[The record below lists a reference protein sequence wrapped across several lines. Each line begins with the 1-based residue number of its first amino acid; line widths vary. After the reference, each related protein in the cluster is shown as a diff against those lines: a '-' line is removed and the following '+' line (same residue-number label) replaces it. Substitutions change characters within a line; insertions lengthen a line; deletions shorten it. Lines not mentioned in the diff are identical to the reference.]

1 MAKRTEPLS
10 SRAQKVDPAA
20 GGNEPTATLPPPRR
34 VGGSRRNRP
43 TAPSKP
49 KRKWSFWRT
58 IWAGIQICGIIVIV
72 LGTVLGYFVYEKALE
87 FYAKAETYDLKKLDD
102 LNVTSTFYD
111 VNGEELGRIFVEDRI
126 VLKADEIPD
135 TMRQAVMAAEDRRF
149 KDHGAIDYWGIL
161 RALHENLGKKSH
173 SMQGGSTIEQQLAK
187 HLIGDF
193 SRTMDRKFLEAF
205 VAERLERSLTKD
217 QIMNY
222 YLNRIYFGKGYFG
235 VEAAARGY
243 FGKDAIQLTVPECA
257 LLAGIIRAPT
267 SSSPRVDIGK
277 AKVRRDLTLH
287 QMYMEGYINQED
299 YDRYVNTPI
308 NIQPAKPSGLQSY
321 VMAAAVKEMEQILS
335 IEGTEEMP
343 QGLTVHTNIN
353 LRVQRAIED
362 QINLK
367 LSALETTTTPA
378 GLTPPDQAK
387 PQLQGSA
394 IVADVTTGRVM
405 AWVGGRDFSKSQF
418 DHISMARRENG
429 ALLQPLLYGL
439 AFDRLNLDPA
449 TMINASYIDP
459 TATASAAD
467 LALGDPMVDL
477 SKWFLSIQ
485 DALAIGNKAAATRV
499 GLQLGAKG
507 FADWL
512 KLAGVEAHIP
522 DDKPNVFNPD
532 PMTLG
537 DMASLYQILGN
548 GGVRRKLKII
558 QSIQSRTGEVLYDDT
573 RPEKSNRQDT
583 VLNNLDDQQMTL
595 TLENA
600 LRYGPARTITRDYG
614 FKSGLAGEP
623 GYSEGY
629 RDAWFVGYTP
639 KLLAGVWVGYDDSRP
654 IGSKD
659 VAVKSAVPLWGD
671 IMQQVTSR
679 VAAGGTFPI
688 PPELTKVEID
698 RSTGAL
704 RGLAGLAPAPGDIF
718 VYLKKNQVDAASS
731 QAATAQSHPAPKE
744 WSDWLTT
751 MFNEA
756 DETGLAPEQ
765 MMDSS
770 NKRDALIPALAEYK
784 MPGLRGDILSSD
796 GVAYATMRSE
806 KNLVLGWPGADEAT
820 ADDDIVKYMRSRL
833 DDAQQALGID
843 ITVDD
848 KDLINQYHVQRYQP
862 FLVLEDLTPAQVDK
876 YQAAGLDSK
885 GFGLQTVPLR
895 SYPRGTE
902 LAHTLG
908 YLSRDQQRNKGKYL
922 GGDVIY
928 DRYKGAAGIEGV
940 CNQDLVGKDGK
951 FMVSTTPE
959 GYARSSVVDSPAT
972 YGNNVRLTIDSKMQ
986 SAMEQALAD
995 SPKIIKAAIVMDV
1008 HSGDIMAMASQP
1020 TFDPNI
1026 FVPGISADEWN
1037 LLNSNQYN
1045 PLLDRTIHAQYPPGS
1060 GFKTVTSIAAMNAGV
1075 FDPNWVVH
1083 CPGYLDVGSVHFSFP
1098 KEHGDIT
1105 YQEGFAHSY
1114 NTYFMSLG
1122 LKVGRD
1128 VLLDT
1133 ARSLN
1138 FGSLTNIALPG
1149 ELPGLL
1155 PDNEFVKRVH
1165 NREFGNGDLANTSIG
1180 QGDVLVTPLQ
1190 MVSLMSTIANDGTY
1204 YRPQLIKDVEDRDG
1218 KVLKTFPPETLRT
1231 VTFDEKN
1238 MPFLKDAMIHVIDDG
1253 TATVAHR
1260 DDIKI
1265 AAKTGTAQVGSKEHP
1280 RQIAW
1285 LSGFYPAD
1293 NPQYA
1298 FSFVVEGQ
1306 TSDNKQGEGKNDEDA
1321 GLLGGVEA
1329 GAIVK
1334 DFMARVY
1341 PVPGAKKDK
1350 DEEASSSKPADD
1362 SVSTDDKPAAADK
1375 PDKTDK
1381 ASATDNTDNIPVAP
1395 IAKRADQAT
1404 TSKTSH

>member
-1 MAKRTEPLS
+1 VAKRTEPLS
-10 SRAQKVDPAA
+10 SRAQIVDPAA
-20 GGNEPTATLPPPRR
+20 MPKESTATLPPPRR
-34 VGGSRRNRP
+34 VPGSRRSRQP
-43 TAPSKP
+43 TPAKKKTSI
-49 KRKWSFWRT
+49 WRLLWT
-58 IWAGIQICGIIVIV
+58 GIQIVSIIFIV
-72 LGTVLGYFVYEKALE
+72 LGAVLGYFIYEKALE
-87 FYAKAETYDLKKLDD
+87 YYAKAATYDLKKLDD

-111 VNGEELGRIFVEDRI
+111 VNGDELGRIFVEDRI
-126 VLKADEIPD
+126 VLKPEEIPD
-135 TMRQAVMAAEDRRF
+135 IMREAVMSAEDRRF

-161 RALHENLGKKSH
+161 RALRENLTKKSH
-173 SMQGGSTIEQQLAK
+173 GVQGGSTIEQQLAK

-205 VAERLERSLTKD
+205 VAIRLEHSLTKD

-235 VEAAARGY
+235 VEAAAKGY
-243 FGKDAIQLTVPECA
+243 FGKDAMQLTVPECA

-267 SSSPRVDIGK
+267 SSSPRVDLGK
-277 AKVRRDLTLH
+277 AKMRRDITLK
-287 QMYMEGYINQED
+287 QMEEAKYISPLD
-299 YDRYVNTPI
+299 YSRYVNTPI
-308 NIQPAKPSGLQSY
+308 SIQPAKPFGQQSF
-321 VMAAAVKEMEQILS
+321 VMVAAVKEMEQILS

-343 QGLTVHTNIN
+343 QGLVVHTNIN
-353 LRVQRAIED
+353 LHLQQAIED

-367 LSALETTTTPA
+367 LTALEAANAPPA
-378 GLTPPDQAK
+378 PAPGSPPI
-387 PQLQGSA
+387 PVRPPLQGSA
-394 IVADVTTGRVM
+394 IVADVNSGRVL
-405 AWVGGRDFSKSQF
+405 AWIGGRDFSKSQF
-418 DHISMARRENG
+418 DHITMAHRENG
-429 ALLQPLLYGL
+429 ALLQAPMYAL

-449 TMINASYIDP
+449 TMVNASYIDP

-467 LALGDPMVDL
+467 LALGNPMVDL

-485 DALAIGNKAAATRV
+485 DSLAIGKKEVATRV

-512 KLAGVEAHIP
+512 QQAGVDTHVP
-522 DDKPNVFNPD
+522 NDKPNVFNPD

-537 DMASLYQILGN
+537 DVTALYQILGN

-573 RPEKSNRQDT
+573 KPEKESRQDT
-583 VLNNLDDQQMTL
+583 VLNNLDDQQLTL

-600 LRYGPARTITRDYG
+600 LRTGPARTLTRDYG
-614 FKSGLAGEP
+614 FKSGLAGMS

-639 KLLAGVWVGYDDSRP
+639 KLIAGVWVGYDDSRA
-654 IGSKD
+654 IGGKD
-659 VAVKSAVPLWGD
+659 LAVKSAVPLWGD
-671 IMQQVTSR
+671 IMQQVTTR
-679 VAAGGTFPI
+679 VAAGGPFLV
-688 PPELTKVEID
+688 PPQLTKVEID

-718 VYLKKNQVDAASS
+718 VYLKKSEVDALGS
-731 QAATAQSHPAPKE
+731 QAPVGAQGRQAPKE

-756 DETGLAPEQ
+756 DETGLAPDQ
-765 MMDSS
+765 MMDSG

-796 GVAYATMRSE
+796 GAAYATMRTE
-806 KNLVLGWPGADEAT
+806 KNLVLGWPGADQAT
-820 ADDDIVKYMRSRL
+820 ADDDIVKWMRNRL
-833 DDAQQALGID
+833 DEVQQALD
-843 ITVDD
+843 TQITIDD
-848 KDLINQYHVQRYQP
+848 KDLTSQYHVQRYQP
-862 FLVLEDLTPAQVDK
+862 FLVLEDLTPAQVAK
-876 YQAAGLDSK
+876 FEAAGLESK

-902 LAHTLG
+902 LAHTIG

-928 DRYKGAAGIEGV
+928 DRYKGATGIEAV
-940 CNQDLVGKDGK
+940 SNADLIGKDGK
-951 FMVSTTPE
+951 FMVSTTE
-959 GYARSSVVDSPAT
+959 DGYARSSVVDTPAT

-986 SAMEQALAD
+986 AAMEQALSD
-995 SPKIIKAAIVMDV
+995 SPKILKAGLVMDV
-1008 HSGDIMAMASQP
+1008 HSGDIVAMASQP

-1026 FVPGISADEWN
+1026 FVPGIAADEWN
-1037 LLNSNQYN
+1037 LLNSNEYN
-1045 PLLDRTIHAQYPPGS
+1045 PLVDRTIHAQYPPGS

-1083 CPGYLDVGSVHFSFP
+1083 CPGYLDVGSVHFNFP

-1138 FGSLTNIALPG
+1138 FGSLTNIILPG

-1204 YRPQLIKDVEDRDG
+1204 YRPRLVKDVEDRDG
-1218 KVLKTFPPETLRT
+1218 KVIKQTPIETLRT
-1231 VTFDEKN
+1231 VTFDEKW
-1238 MPFLKDAMIHVIDDG
+1238 MPTLKDAMIHVVDDG

-1265 AAKTGTAQVGSKEHP
+1265 AAKTGTAQVGSKEKP

-1285 LSGFYPAD
+1285 LSGYYPAD

-1298 FSFVVEGQ
+1298 FSVVIEGQ
-1306 TSDNKQGEGKNDEDA
+1306 ASDNKQGEGKNDEDA

-1341 PVPGAKKDK
+1341 PVPGAKKNK
-1350 DEEASSSKPADD
+1350 DDQDSASSTKKADD
-1362 SVSTDDKPAAADK
+1362 STTADNTPAVE
-1375 PDKTDK
+1375 DKTDK
-1381 ASATDNTDNIPVAP
+1381 IPVAQP
-1395 IAKRADQAT
+1395 AATTADQPTSPKT
-1404 TSKTSH
+1404 TP

>member
-1 MAKRTEPLS
+1 VAKRTEPLS
-10 SRAQKVDPAA
+10 SRAQIVDQTS
-20 GGNEPTATLPPPRR
+20 GSKEPATLAPPRKM
-34 VGGSRRNRP
+34 GGSKRNRP
-43 TAPSKP
+43 VSPQGP
-49 KRKWSFWRT
+49 KKKWSFWRT
-58 IWAGIQICGIIVIV
+58 IWAGVQVSLIIFVV
-72 LGTVLGYFVYEKALE
+72 LVAVLGYFAYEKALE
-87 FYAKAETYDLKKLDD
+87 YYAKAETYDLKKLDD

-126 VLKADEIPD
+126 VLKADEIPEI
-135 TMRQAVMAAEDRRF
+135 MREAVMSAEDRRF
-149 KDHGAIDYWGIL
+149 KDHGAIDYWGIA
-161 RALHENLGKKSH
+161 RALRENLGKKSH

-193 SRTMDRKFLEAF
+193 SRTLDRKFLEAF

-267 SSSPRVDIGK
+267 SSSPRVDLGK
-277 AKVRRDLTLH
+277 AKLRRDLTLH

-299 YDRYVNTPI
+299 YEHDVNTPI
-308 NIQPAKPSGLQSY
+308 SIQPAKPSGLQSY

-353 LRVQRAIED
+353 LRIQHAVED

-367 LSALETTTTPA
+367 LTALEAASATVGPV
-378 GLTPPDQAK
+378 PPGDAK
-387 PQLQGSA
+387 SPLQGSA
-394 IVADVTTGRVM
+394 VVADVETGRVM

-485 DALAIGNKAAATRV
+485 DAMAIGNKAAATRV

-512 KLAGVEAHIP
+512 RTAGVDTHVP

-537 DMASLYQILGN
+537 DVTSLYQVLGN
-548 GGVRRKLKII
+548 GGVRRKLRII
-558 QSIQSRTGEVLYDDT
+558 QSIQARNGDVLYDDGK
-573 RPEKSNRQDT
+573 PEKESRPDA

-600 LRYGPARTITRDYG
+600 LRYGSARTLTRDYG
-614 FKSGLAGEP
+614 FKSGLAGMP

-639 KLLAGVWVGYDDSRP
+639 KILTGVWIGYDDSRP

-659 VAVKSAVPLWGD
+659 TAVKSAVPLWGD

-679 VAAGGTFPI
+679 VASGGLFPI
-688 PPELTKVEID
+688 PPQLTKVEID

-718 VYLKKNQVDAASS
+718 VYLKRNQVDAASS
-731 QAATAQSHPAPKE
+731 QAATAQAHPAPKE

-765 MMDSS
+765 MMDSG
-770 NKRDALIPALAEYK
+770 NKRDVLIPALAEYK

-796 GVAYATMRSE
+796 GSPYATMRSE

-820 ADDDIVKYMRSRL
+820 ADDDIVKWMRSRL
-833 DDAQQALGID
+833 DEAQQALGIQ

-848 KDLINQYHVQRYQP
+848 KDLVNQYHVQRYQP
-862 FLVLEDLTPAQVDK
+862 FLVLEDLTPAQVAK
-876 YQAAGLDSK
+876 FQGAGLDGK
-885 GFGLQTVPLR
+885 GFGMQTVPLR
-895 SYPRGTE
+895 SYPHGTE

-908 YLSRDQQRNKGKYL
+908 YLSRDQQRNRGKYL

-928 DRYKGAAGIEGV
+928 DRYKGATGIEAV
-940 CNQDLVGKDGK
+940 CNADLIGKDGK

-959 GYARSSVVDSPAT
+959 GYARSSVVDTPAT

-986 SAMEQALAD
+986 AAMEQALAD
-995 SPKIIKAAIVMDV
+995 NSPNDVKAGIILDV
-1008 HSGDIMAMASQP
+1008 HTGDIMAMASQP
-1020 TFDPNI
+1020 TYDPNI
-1026 FVPGISADEWN
+1026 FVPGIADDEWK
-1037 LLNSNQYN
+1037 LLNSNEDN
-1045 PLLDRTIHAQYPPGS
+1045 PLVDRTIHALYPPGS

-1083 CPGYLDVGSVHFSFP
+1083 CPGYLDVGSVHFNFP

-1138 FGSLTNIALPG
+1138 FGSLTNIILPG

-1180 QGDVLVTPLQ
+1180 QGDVLVTPMQ
-1190 MVSLMSTIANDGTY
+1190 MVCLMSTIANDGTY
-1204 YRPQLIKDVEDRDG
+1204 YRPRLVKDVEDRNG
-1218 KVLKTFPPETLRT
+1218 TVIKTTPVETLRT
-1231 VTFDEKN
+1231 VTFDEKD
-1238 MPFLKDAMIHVIDDG
+1238 MPYLKDAMIHVIDDG

-1285 LSGFYPAD
+1285 LSGYYPAD

-1298 FSFVVEGQ
+1298 FSVVVEGK

-1321 GLLGGVEA
+1321 GLLGGVQA

-1334 DFMARVY
+1334 EFMDKVY
-1341 PVPGAKKDK
+1341 PLPGAKKDK
-1350 DEEASSSKPADD
+1350 DEQASSSKHGDD
-1362 SVSTDDKPAAADK
+1362 SASTDDNSTAGAKS
-1375 PDKTDK
+1375 DK
-1381 ASATDNTDNIPVAP
+1381 ANKAKTGDADNIPVAP
-1395 IAKRADQAT
+1395 MAKGTDQAAAPKT
-1404 TSKTSH
+1404 TP

>member
-1 MAKRTEPLS
+1 MC
-10 SRAQKVDPAA
+10 
-20 GGNEPTATLPPPRR
+20 
-34 VGGSRRNRP
+34 
-43 TAPSKP
+43 
-49 KRKWSFWRT
+49 
-58 IWAGIQICGIIVIV
+58 IQVLFVVIVII
-72 LGTVLGYFVYEKALE
+72 GAVLGYFVYEKALE
-87 FYAKAETYDLKKLDD
+87 YYAKAQTIDLKKLDD

-126 VLKADEIPD
+126 VLKPDEIPNI
-135 TMRQAVMAAEDRRF
+135 MRQAVMAAEDRRF
-149 KDHGAIDYWGIL
+149 KEHGAIDYWGIL
-161 RALHENLGKKSH
+161 RAFRENFVKKSH
-173 SMQGGSTIEQQLAK
+173 GVQGGSTIEQQLAK

-193 SRTMDRKFLEAF
+193 SRTLDRKFLEAF
-205 VAERLERSLTKD
+205 VAERLEQSLTKD

-243 FGKDAIQLTVPECA
+243 FGKDAIQLSVPECA

-267 SSSPRVDIGK
+267 SSSPRVDLGK
-277 AKVRRDLTLH
+277 AKFRRDITLK
-287 QMYMEGYINQED
+287 QMEAEKFISQQD
-299 YDRYVNTPI
+299 YAKYVNTPI
-308 NIQPAKPSGLQSY
+308 SVQPAKPFGQQSF
-321 VMAAAVKEMEQILS
+321 VMVQAIKEMEQILS

-343 QGLTVHTNIN
+343 QGLNVHTNIN
-353 LRVQRAIED
+353 MKIQRAVED
-362 QINLK
+362 QVNLK
-367 LSALETTTTPA
+367 LSALEAASAAQAAPIPV
-378 GLTPPDQAK
+378 GTPPVPAK
-387 PQLQGSA
+387 SPLQGSA

-405 AWVGGRDFSKSQF
+405 AWVGGRDFTKSQF
-418 DHISMARRENG
+418 DHITMAHRENG

-439 AFDRLNLDPA
+439 SFDRLNLDPA

-467 LALGDPMVDL
+467 LALGNPLVDL

-507 FADWL
+507 FADWMRQ
-512 KLAGVEAHIP
+512 AGVDSHVPA
-522 DDKPNVFNPD
+522 DKPNVFNPD

-537 DMASLYQILGN
+537 EVASLYQVLAN
-548 GGVRRKLKII
+548 GGVRHKLRII
-558 QSIQSRTGEVLYDDT
+558 QSIQSRTGETLYDDNN
-573 RPEKSNRQDT
+573 PEKGDHPDA
-583 VLNNLDDQQMTL
+583 VLNSLDDQQMTL

-600 LRYGPARTITRDYG
+600 LRTGPARTLTRDYG
-614 FKSGLAGEP
+614 FKAGLAGMP

-654 IGSKD
+654 IGGKD
-659 VAVKSAVPLWGD
+659 TAVKSAVPLWGD

-679 VAAGGTFPI
+679 VAAGGTFPV
-688 PPELTKVEID
+688 PPALTKVEID

-718 VYLKKNQVDAASS
+718 VYLKKSEIDAASN
-731 QAATAQSHPAPKE
+731 QATAAQAHPAPKE

-756 DETGLAPEQ
+756 DETGLSPDQ
-765 MMDSS
+765 MMDSGA
-770 NKRDALIPALAEYK
+770 KRDAQIPALAEYK

-796 GVAYATMRSE
+796 GVPYATMRTE
-806 KNLVLGWPGADEAT
+806 KNLVLGWPGADVAT
-820 ADDDIVKYMRSRL
+820 ADDDIVKWMHSRL
-833 DDAQQALGID
+833 DEAQAALGIQLT
-843 ITVDD
+843 IDD
-848 KDLINQYHVQRYQP
+848 KDLTDQYHVQRYQP
-862 FLVLEDLTPAQVDK
+862 FLVLEDLTPAQVAK
-876 YQAAGLDSK
+876 FQAAGLDGK
-885 GFGLQTVPLR
+885 GFGLQTIPLR
-895 SYPRGTE
+895 SYPHGTE
-902 LAHTLG
+902 LSHTLG
-908 YLSRDQQRNKGKYL
+908 YVSRDQQRNKGKYL

-928 DRYKGAAGIEGV
+928 DRYKGATGVEAV
-940 CNQDLVGKDGK
+940 CNADLIGKDGK

-959 GYARSSVVDSPAT
+959 GYARSSVVDTPAT

-986 SAMEQALAD
+986 TSLEQALAK
-995 SPKIIKAAIVMDV
+995 SEKILKAGIVMNV
-1008 HSGDIMAMASQP
+1008 QNGDIMAMASQP

-1026 FVPGISADEWN
+1026 FVPSIAADEWN

-1083 CPGYLDVGSVHFSFP
+1083 CPGYLDVGSVHFNLP

-1105 YQEGFAHSY
+1105 FNEGFAHSY

-1138 FGSLTNIALPG
+1138 FGSLTNFILPG

-1155 PDNEFVKRVH
+1155 PDNEFTKRVH
-1165 NREFGNGDLANTSIG
+1165 GRDFGDGDLANTSIG

-1190 MVSLMSTIANDGTY
+1190 MVSLMSTVANNGTY
-1204 YRPQLIKDVEDRDG
+1204 YRPRIIKQIEDRNG
-1218 KVLKTFPPETLRT
+1218 GVIKEMPVETLRT
-1231 VTFDEKN
+1231 VTFDQKN
-1238 MPFLKDAMIHVIDDG
+1238 MPILKAAMIDVIDNG

-1260 DDIKI
+1260 DDFKI
-1265 AAKTGTAQVGSKEHP
+1265 AAKTGTAQVGSKEKP

-1285 LSGFYPAD
+1285 LSGYWPAD

-1298 FSFVVEGQ
+1298 FSVVVEGQ
-1306 TSDNKQGEGKNDEDA
+1306 TSDNATGEHKNDEDA
-1321 GLLGGVEA
+1321 GLLGGVQA
-1329 GAIVK
+1329 GAIVR
-1334 DFMARVY
+1334 DFMEGLY
-1341 PVPGAKKDK
+1341 PSAAGKKREA
-1350 DEEASSSKPADD
+1350 EEAKEAAAEAANAARHKNDAPSADDTASDKPAKADD
-1362 SVSTDDKPAAADK
+1362 SDNGDDAPKKAPKATPVVVVRPAPVTPSASSKGQST
-1375 PDKTDK
+1375 KT
-1381 ASATDNTDNIPVAP
+1381 AP
-1395 IAKRADQAT
+1395 
-1404 TSKTSH
+1404 

>member
-1 MAKRTEPLS
+1 MTIQVFL
-10 SRAQKVDPAA
+10 VVCTIAA
-20 GGNEPTATLPPPRR
+20 A
-34 VGGSRRNRP
+34 
-43 TAPSKP
+43 
-49 KRKWSFWRT
+49 
-58 IWAGIQICGIIVIV
+58 I
-72 LGTVLGYFVYEKALE
+72 LGYFIYGKALE
-87 FYAKAETYDLKKLDD
+87 YYAKAQTIDLKKLDD

-126 VLKADEIPD
+126 VLKPEEIPD
-135 TMRQAVMAAEDRRF
+135 TMREAVMAAEDRRF

-161 RALHENLGKKSH
+161 RALRENFTKKAH
-173 SMQGGSTIEQQLAK
+173 GVQGGSTIEQQLAK

-205 VAERLERSLTKD
+205 VAERLEHSLTKD

-243 FGKDAIQLTVPECA
+243 FGKDAMQLTVPECA

-267 SSSPRVDIGK
+267 SSSPRVDLGK
-277 AKVRRDLTLH
+277 AKFRRDITLK
-287 QMYMEGYINQED
+287 QMEEEKFITFEQYGKYI
-299 YDRYVNTPI
+299 NTPI
-308 NIQPAKPSGLQSY
+308 TIQPAKPFGQQSF
-321 VMAAAVKEMEQILS
+321 VMVQAIKEMEQILS

-343 QGLTVHTNIN
+343 QGLNVHTNIN
-353 LRVQRAIED
+353 LKIQRAVED
-362 QINLK
+362 QVNLK
-367 LSALETTTTPA
+367 LSALEA
-378 GLTPPDQAK
+378 ASATPPDPTLPAVAAK
-387 PQLQGSA
+387 PPLQGSA
-394 IVADVTTGRVM
+394 IVADVSSGRVL
-405 AWVGGRDFSKSQF
+405 AWVGGRDFTKSQF
-418 DHISMARRENG
+418 DHITMAHRENG

-439 AFDRLNLDPA
+439 SFDRLNLDPA

-459 TATASAAD
+459 TAPANAAD
-467 LALGDPMVDL
+467 LALGNPLVDL

-507 FADWL
+507 FADWMRQ
-512 KLAGVEAHIP
+512 AGVDTHVP

-537 DMASLYQILGN
+537 EVASLYQVLGN
-548 GGVRRKLKII
+548 GGVKHKLRII
-558 QSIQSRTGEVLYDDT
+558 QSIQSRTGEILYDDN
-573 RPEKSNRQDT
+573 KDDHQDA

-600 LRYGPARTITRDYG
+600 LRTGPARTVTRDYG
-614 FKSGLAGEP
+614 FKSGIAGMA
-623 GYSEGY
+623 GYSDGY

-639 KLLAGVWVGYDDSRP
+639 KLLAGVWIGYDDSRP
-654 IGSKD
+654 IGGKD
-659 VAVKSAVPLWGD
+659 TAVKSAVPLWGD
-671 IMQQVTSR
+671 IMQQVTQR
-679 VAAGGTFPI
+679 TAAGGAFPV
-688 PPELTKVEID
+688 PAALTKVEID

-718 VYLKKNQVDAASS
+718 VYLKKSEMDAAGTI
-731 QAATAQSHPAPKE
+731 AASGQTHTPPKE

-751 MFNEA
+751 MFQEG
-756 DETGLAPEQ
+756 DETDLPPDQ
-765 MMDSS
+765 MMGSG
-770 NKRDALIPALAEYK
+770 NTRDVLIPALAEYK
-784 MPGLRGDILSSD
+784 MPGLRGDILSAD
-796 GVAYATMRSE
+796 GVPYATMRTE

-820 ADDDIVKYMRSRL
+820 ADDDIVKWMRNRL
-833 DDAQQALGID
+833 DEAQQALGIQLT
-843 ITVDD
+843 IDD

-862 FLVLEDLTPAQVDK
+862 FLVLEDVTPAQVDK
-876 YQAAGLDSK
+876 FQAAGLDGK

-908 YLSRDQQRNKGKYL
+908 YLSRNQQRNKGKYL

-928 DRYKGAAGIEGV
+928 DRYKGAIGLEAV
-940 CNQDLVGKDGK
+940 CDADLTGKDGK

-959 GYARSSVVDSPAT
+959 GYARSSVVDTPAT

-986 SAMEQALAD
+986 ASLEAALAKSD
-995 SPKIIKAAIVMDV
+995 KIIKAGIVMNV
-1008 HSGDIMAMASQP
+1008 QNGDIMAMASQP

-1026 FVPGISADEWN
+1026 FVPGIDADEWN

-1045 PLLDRTIHAQYPPGS
+1045 PLLDRTIHALYPPGS

-1083 CPGYLDVGSVHFSFP
+1083 CPGYLDVGSVHFNFP

-1105 YQEGFAHSY
+1105 FNEGFAHSY

-1138 FGSLTNIALPG
+1138 FGSLTNIILPG

-1155 PDNEFVKRVH
+1155 PDNEFTKRVH
-1165 NREFGNGDLANTSIG
+1165 GRDFGDGDLANTSIG

-1190 MVSLMSTIANDGTY
+1190 MVCLMSTVANNGTY
-1204 YRPQLIKDVEDRDG
+1204 YKPRIIKQVEDRNG
-1218 KVLKTFPPETLRT
+1218 VVIKETPVETLRT
-1231 VTFDEKN
+1231 VTFDQKD
-1238 MPFLKDAMIHVIDDG
+1238 MPILKAAMIDVIDNG

-1265 AAKTGTAQVGSKEHP
+1265 AAKTGTAQVGSHDKP

-1285 LSGFYPAD
+1285 LSGYWPAD

-1298 FSFVVEGQ
+1298 FSVVVEGQ
-1306 TSDNKQGEGKNDEDA
+1306 TSDNATGDKKNDEDA
-1321 GLLGGVEA
+1321 GLLGGVQA
-1329 GAIVK
+1329 GAIVR
-1334 DFMARVY
+1334 DFMEGLY
-1341 PVPGAKKDK
+1341 PSAAGKKREE
-1350 DEEASSSKPADD
+1350 EEAKEEAEAAKHPKAATA
-1362 SVSTDDKPAAADK
+1362 STDDAAADK
-1375 PDKTDK
+1375 P
-1381 ASATDNTDNIPVAP
+1381 ATDDSDNVSKPPKATPVAVVKP
-1395 IAKRADQAT
+1395 APPPHTASSKGQS
-1404 TSKTSH
+1404 SKTAP